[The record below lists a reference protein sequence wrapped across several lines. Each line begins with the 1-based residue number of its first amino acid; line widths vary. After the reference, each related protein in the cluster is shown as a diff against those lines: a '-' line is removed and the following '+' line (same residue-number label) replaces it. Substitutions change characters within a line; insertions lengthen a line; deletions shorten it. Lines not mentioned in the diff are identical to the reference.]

1 MFTIHEL
8 EWRHNTC
15 HWKLTRTEMLLMVS
29 THPKNMK
36 GWCNH
41 HRHRHPHH
49 NHPKCNHNRKLT
61 IHSLY
66 RGAVTGPS
74 IPYISYIIYIYYVY
88 NTRRFHSNYSQ
99 SWPKPLHAPLL
110 RSRSKSQVLSFQSPR
125 VVNPAMKTRGP
136 FFLFGTNKY
145 SVNNHHIVNKTSL
158 VGGFKI
164 LVNGKDYPIYYG
176 T

>member
-1 MFTIHEL
+1 MQSSSSSSSSSQSSQVQSQSKAYNSLSIQKCSHRTQYTI
-8 EWRHNTC
+8 
-15 HWKLTRTEMLLMVS
+15 
-29 THPKNMK
+29 
-36 GWCNH
+36 
-41 HRHRHPHH
+41 
-49 NHPKCNHNRKLT
+49 
-61 IHSLY
+61 
-66 RGAVTGPS
+66 
-74 IPYISYIIYIYYVY
+74 YIIYNIYIYIYYVY

-145 SVNNHHIVNKTSL
+145 SVNNHRIVNKTSL

>member
-1 MFTIHEL
+1 MQSSSSSSSSQSSQVIPSAITIESL
-8 EWRHNTC
+8 QIT
-15 HWKLTRTEMLLMVS
+15 LYTEVQS
-29 THPKNMK
+29 WDPVYH
-36 GWCNH
+36 
-41 HRHRHPHH
+41 
-49 NHPKCNHNRKLT
+49 
-61 IHSLY
+61 
-66 RGAVTGPS
+66 
-74 IPYISYIIYIYYVY
+74 ISYILYVY

-158 VGGFKI
+158 VGGFKTH
-164 LVNGKDYPIYYG
+164 VFFGKPHSNIIKNHWNMTFG
-176 T
+176 